1 VTHAQESSDSHAF
14 YPAGKTIHAG
24 GDNTTNCST
33 WRLHCYTESK
43 LALHLPGDYST
54 KEGFTVDPEVTAFP
68 SANVCAVAGVSI
80 GQSGI
85 DITPEQMDAILEKV
99 LTSDE

>member
-1 VTHAQESSDSHAF
+1 VF

-43 LALHLPGDYST
+43 LALQLTGGYSK
-54 KEGFTVDPEVTAFP
+54 KEGFKVNPKVTAFP

-85 DITPEQMDAILEKV
+85 DITPEEMDVILEIV
-99 LTSDE
+99 LTSDKRRRARRV